1 MGTCNEGLLYRD
13 PSGDTDID
21 SRLLQTVRNVRIGG
35 RRKDADRN
43 PQGTSTEFGLT
54 SIINRGK
61 NFIPAYQALHGHI

>member
-1 MGTCNEGLLYRD
+1 MGTWNEGLLYRD

-54 SIINRGK
+54 SNISRGK
-61 NFIPAYQALHGHI
+61 ICIPAYQALHGHI